1 MQSITININD
11 DKLVD
16 KVTWLLEHFKSDGLE
31 IVSKEDMDDLKL
43 LKASRNEG
51 VISFDEYMKNE
62 NQYQNERHQGFEKN
76 RQ

>member
-31 IVSKEDMDDLKL
+31 IVSKEDMDDLKVL
-43 LKASRNEG
+43 EASRNEES
-51 VISFDEYMKNE
+51 ISFDEYLKNE
-62 NQYQNERHQGFEKN
+62 N
-76 RQ
+76 